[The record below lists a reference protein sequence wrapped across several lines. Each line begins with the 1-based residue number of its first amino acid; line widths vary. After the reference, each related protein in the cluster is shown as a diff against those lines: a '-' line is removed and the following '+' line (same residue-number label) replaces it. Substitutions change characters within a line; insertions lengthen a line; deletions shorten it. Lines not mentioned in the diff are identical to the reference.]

1 MDATTHSN
9 RGRLSGARLVAG
21 LPGQAVTASGSQP
34 GHEFRGN
41 QWTEISG
48 LDAKKLLKPSEKPG
62 SHDPSKFIKDTD
74 RFKFGKVALADI
86 AKSESGVA
94 YDSTVNMERARDYA
108 SRQGSFP
115 PILIGEKRES
125 GLHNVHD
132 GGHRTTAARLRG
144 DTHIA
149 ALVKIRSSDNS
160 TLLSCVRAERLAR
173 RVEVVRAAGSASVS
187 KFGCLMA
194 QLPSLESELPN
205 WAVDNI
211 KSGTLAEE
219 GIETETHC
227 TVLYGFDLDFD
238 ASKLQQEYGG
248 ITLKLGK
255 VSRFECPE
263 YDVLKLTV
271 ESPDLVALNGRL
283 MREFGDE
290 VTPSK
295 WPYNPHVTIAY
306 VKKGTNKD
314 LDGDKTFDG
323 REIRVRQLLYSLPEK
338 QGRVVIEAS
347 GPWQHNAVRAATD
360 TLQTAHALV
369 RDAGGLVLILRDA
382 HYGTWDLPGGH
393 LQRGETLLAGLSRE
407 VREETGLTPHV
418 FHLSNRQ
425 QGAGDVY
432 ETTVAGH
439 KPHVTL
445 SSEHSEYRWVEQSKA
460 DLLAPYRLGGT
471 ALSKH
476 RNAQA
481 AAAAANRLAIHK
493 AVTFAEGSVLHRQA
507 ATDAGKAAVA
517 AGMLGLLAFGAFK
530 AYQAASVAL
539 STPEPAP
546 RHFAPPDEERQPSK
560 PPGAAGGP
568 PSEPVAEP
576 EAEPTGTGAE
586 VDKEAEV
593 FSGER
598 REKLTGLAEETV
610 GELEAERTAGVAA
623 GDTESELSERLG
635 KLAEKLENKTWSS
648 AVNTEAQAAYGNAQ
662 LRMLAR
668 GGFKTKAWVSMHDD
682 KVRDSH
688 VKCDAQGAIPIAD
701 KFVNGLLH
709 PGDPD
714 GPPEEVCNCRC
725 MIVGV
730 DRV

>member
-1 MDATTHSN
+1 M
-9 RGRLSGARLVAG
+9 AG
-21 LPGQAVTASGSQP
+21 LPGAAVTASGSHP
-34 GHEFRGN
+34 GHPFRGN
-41 QWTEISG
+41 QWTVG
-48 LDAKKLLKPSEKPG
+48 DLFKKPG
-62 SHDPSKFIKDTD
+62 LPDRTYRVKRVNGSKIYYLGSHYGDNPPRGIIREASAAEHRNFVKVNATQAAHPFQGNQYTD
-74 RFKFGKVALADI
+74 ASPWSFHGVNTVKKQADEWR
-86 AKSESGVA
+86 K
-94 YDSTVNMERARDYA
+94 
-108 SRQGSFP
+108 
-115 PILIGEKRES
+115 LKES
-125 GLHNVHD
+125 GLCPWCGAAKSRQH
-132 GGHRTTAARLRG
+132 GGMDRHLRSCQKKP
-144 DTHIA
+144 I
-149 ALVKIRSSDNS
+149 VQSSNYS
-160 TLLSCVRAERLAR
+160 LLSAVRAERLAR
-173 RVEVVRAAGSASVS
+173 RVEAVRAAGGADVS

-194 QLPSLESELPN
+194 QLPSLDSELPN
-205 WAVDNI
+205 WAADNI

-227 TVLYGFDLDFD
+227 TVLYGFNLDFD
-238 ASKLQQEYGG
+238 SSKLQQEYGG

-263 YDVLKLTV
+263 YDVLKLAV
-271 ESPDLVALNGRL
+271 ESPDLVALNERL
-283 MREFGDE
+283 MREFENE

-295 WPYNPHVTIAY
+295 WSYNPHVTIAY
-306 VKKGTNKD
+306 VQKGTNKN
-314 LDGDKTFDG
+314 LDGDKTFEG

-347 GPWQHNAVRAATD
+347 STQQRNAVHAATD

-369 RDAGGLVLILRDA
+369 RDAGGLVLILKDS

-471 ALSKH
+471 ALSQH

-530 AYQAASVAL
+530 AYQAASTAL
-539 STPEPAP
+539 ATPEPAP
-546 RHFAPPDEERQPSK
+546 RYFAPPDEERPQGEPPSD
-560 PPGAAGGP
+560 AGGP
-568 PSEPVAEP
+568 LGEPVAQPEEEP
-576 EAEPTGTGAE
+576 AGTGAD

-623 GDTESELSERLG
+623 GNTESELSARLG
-635 KLAEKLENKTWSS
+635 KLAEKLENETWSS

-668 GGFKTKAWVSMHDD
+668 GGFRTKAWVSLHDD
-682 KVRDSH
+682 RVRPSH

-725 MIVGV
+725 IIVGV

>member
-1 MDATTHSN
+1 L
-9 RGRLSGARLVAG
+9 RVER
-21 LPGQAVTASGSQP
+21 
-34 GHEFRGN
+34 
-41 QWTEISG
+41 EI
-48 LDAKKLLKPSEKPG
+48 
-62 SHDPSKFIKDTD
+62 
-74 RFKFGKVALADI
+74 
-86 AKSESGVA
+86 
-94 YDSTVNMERARDYA
+94 
-108 SRQGSFP
+108 
-115 PILIGEKRES
+115 
-125 GLHNVHD
+125 
-132 GGHRTTAARLRG
+132 
-144 DTHIA
+144 
-149 ALVKIRSSDNS
+149 
-160 TLLSCVRAERLAR
+160 RLAR
-173 RVEVVRAAGSASVS
+173 RVEAVRASGGASVS

-194 QLPSLESELPN
+194 QLPSLDSELPN
-205 WAVDNI
+205 WAADNI

-271 ESPDLVALNGRL
+271 ESPDLVALNERL

-295 WPYNPHVTIAY
+295 WSYNPHVTIAY
-306 VKKGTNKD
+306 VQKGTNKD
-314 LDGDKTFDG
+314 LDGNKTFDG

-347 GPWQHNAVRAATD
+347 GTRQHNAVRAATD

-369 RDAGGLVLILRDA
+369 RDAGGLVLILKDA

-393 LQRGETLLAGLSRE
+393 LQRGETLLEGLSRE

-445 SSEHSEYRWVEQSKA
+445 SSEHSEYRWVDQSKA
-460 DLLAPYRLGGT
+460 DLLAPYRLGGAT
-471 ALSKH
+471 LAKH

-481 AAAAANRLAIHK
+481 SAAAANRLAIHK

-539 STPEPAP
+539 APPEPAP
-546 RHFAPPDEERQPSK
+546 RHFAPPDEERPRGE
-560 PPGAAGGP
+560 PPGDAGGP
-568 PSEPVAEP
+568 PSEPLEQP
-576 EAEPTGTGAE
+576 EAEPAGTGPE

-598 REKLTGLAEETV
+598 REKLAGLAKETV

-635 KLAEKLENKTWSS
+635 KLAEKLENQTWSS

-668 GGFKTKAWVSMHDD
+668 GGFRTKAWVSVHDD
-682 KVRDSH
+682 LVRPSH

-701 KFVNGLLH
+701 KFSNGLLH